1 MPYPIYTDPSLRLHR
16 ALGMTLRA
24 SPTNSPS
31 TPNFPHIP
39 PPPTTAH
46 STPPSAPS
54 FPFSSSDSHAKQNY
68 VKHGLMGGFAMVV
81 RHALR
86 VGMPV
91 WERGGDAAQLGGE
104 FVLGPGCVLLT
115 RSVVLRVPFLMYIC
129 SSRCSYHRL
138 TCMYAHRMRTRRGHE
153 PILTVLSAAGVSLPH
168 WHAASSAISATSTST
183 SSSASTTRNHVVL
196 DEQEA
201 RWMAARRRSLARM
214 RSRKAK
220 RRGEIASF
228 DDYDSED
235 VNGGDYEY
243 AMYEEGEEGEEVVL
257 IERKSVDAKE
267 GSREVEMGGRKR
279 DETWEGKILSI
290 VPEEAGTAISS
301 TRNSSLVA
309 EDGQTIDGDSNSGE
323 SGVIVGPGR
332 GDRDNDQ
339 EGRWVADAD
348 GLVRRVGGEGDGEGV
363 KEIRGWAM

>member
-39 PPPTTAH
+39 PPPTTVH

-168 WHAASSAISATSTST
+168 WYAASSAISATSTST

-323 SGVIVGPGR
+323 SGVIVGLGR